1 MTLLITENEHKELD
15 AILTAAYYQYK
26 KELKVHSF
34 SRISDKVLAEDIVQ
48 DAFIKAWNY
57 LIKGGRIIMM
67 RSFLYHVL
75 NKLIIDEYRKHK
87 TVSLDTLVENGFEPS
102 TSESNHLIDVLDGR
116 SAFSLIPHLPKKYQ
130 GVMYMKYAEDLSLE
144 EIAGVTKQSKNT
156 VAVQI
161 HRGIE
166 KFKNLYHNQL
176 KKQNREAILKNRRAI
191 RSFLYDGYERR
202 HDRLLSYLY
211 K

>member
-1 MTLLITENEHKELD
+1 MNLCNEKERKELD

-34 SRISDKVLAEDIVQ
+34 SRISDRTLAEDIVQ

-57 LIKGGRIIMM
+57 LIKGGRILMM

-87 TVSLDTLVENGFEPS
+87 TVSLDTLIENGFEPS
-102 TSESNHLIDVLDGR
+102 SSETNHLIDILDGR
-116 SAFSLIPHLPKKYQ
+116 SAFSLIPYLPKKYQ
-130 GVMYMKYAEDLSLE
+130 EIMYMRYAESLSLE
-144 EIAGVTKQSKNT
+144 EISGITKQSKNT

-166 KFKNLYHNQL
+166 KFRLLYQNQL
-176 KKQNREAILKNRRAI
+176 KKQNREAVLKNRRI
-191 RSFLYDGYERR
+191 ISNFYDGSERR
-202 HDRLLSYLY
+202 HDKLLSYLY
-211 K
+211 Q